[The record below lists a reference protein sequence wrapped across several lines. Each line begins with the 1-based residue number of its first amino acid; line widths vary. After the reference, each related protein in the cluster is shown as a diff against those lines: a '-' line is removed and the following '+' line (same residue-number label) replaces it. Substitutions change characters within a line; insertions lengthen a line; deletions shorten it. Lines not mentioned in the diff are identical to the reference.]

1 MLMGVIYY
9 SERISAKG
17 KCTRGKVHRRPD
29 TSFQE
34 SFPSRSHRCSW
45 FPQQLYKMLSS
56 RKCIRNR
63 KFQSAPHFSWA
74 LVMKAP
80 YSHIPKFQTPGRKV
94 GVQHEPCFLHKEF
107 KVKVCS
113 QQEEGETMLSGE
125 SHPEHFPEQEKGP
138 QTTLEASRM
147 HSDQKEK
154 SGLCGSKYPSIS
166 ISPADLI
173 PSVSGEHLR
182 CPLSSCSQ
190 KLFGRLTVE
199 WKDC

>member
-34 SFPSRSHRCSW
+34 SFPSRSHGCSW

-80 YSHIPKFQTPGRKV
+80 YSHIYLNSR
-94 GVQHEPCFLHKEF
+94 LL
-107 KVKVCS
+107 
-113 QQEEGETMLSGE
+113 EGKWVFSMNHVFCTKSLKSR
-125 SHPEHFPEQEKGP
+125 SA
-138 QTTLEASRM
+138 ASRRKGRPCYLGNRI
-147 HSDQKEK
+147 Q
-154 SGLCGSKYPSIS
+154 SIS
-166 ISPADLI
+166 QSKRRDLRQ
-173 PSVSGEHLR
+173 H
-182 CPLSSCSQ
+182 
-190 KLFGRLTVE
+190 
-199 WKDC
+199 